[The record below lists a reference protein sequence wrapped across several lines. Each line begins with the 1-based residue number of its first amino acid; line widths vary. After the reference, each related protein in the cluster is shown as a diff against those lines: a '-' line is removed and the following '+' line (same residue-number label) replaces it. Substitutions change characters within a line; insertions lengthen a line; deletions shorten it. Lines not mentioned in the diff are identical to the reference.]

1 MHIPPDWGTFF
12 ALIVSFLIFWF
23 IFKRLFFDPFLNTLG
38 ERERRLKELGERA
51 EHLIGEAK
59 NAEQERDRQLA
70 ELRREA
76 LARREIERRQA
87 EQQAAH
93 MIEEAKAQARASMEQ
108 TRAEIENQVSSAEQQ
123 LDAFARTLAAE
134 LAERALGRPI
144 KDRNAPASRNN

>member
-23 IFKRLFFDPFLNTLG
+23 IFKRLFFGPFLSMIG
-38 ERERRLKELGERA
+38 ERERRLRELGERA

-59 NAEQERDRQLA
+59 EAERERDRQLA

-76 LARREIERRQA
+76 LARREIERRRA

-93 MIEEAKAQARASMEQ
+93 MIEEAKAQARASMER
-108 TRAEIENQVSSAEQQ
+108 TRAEIENQVSSAERQ
-123 LDAFARTLAAE
+123 LDAFARTLAAD
-134 LAERALGRPI
+134 LAERALGRPV